1 MTIER
6 AHPLITK
13 RAVINIEWDVKRL
26 RFTGHTKD
34 TKYYCGANDE
44 DFFQIRPMSTDI
56 IQELSRCKRHE
67 DFNLNR
73 IKKRLYII
81 FINYNTNMSKTKKEN
96 PAISLLYKLY

>member
-1 MTIER
+1 MENRYPKETRVSQNGETKTQKCTYFMTIER

-44 DFFQIRPMSTDI
+44 DFFSDTSNVDRYYTRAFAM
-56 IQELSRCKRHE
+56 
-67 DFNLNR
+67 
-73 IKKRLYII
+73 
-81 FINYNTNMSKTKKEN
+81 
-96 PAISLLYKLY
+96 